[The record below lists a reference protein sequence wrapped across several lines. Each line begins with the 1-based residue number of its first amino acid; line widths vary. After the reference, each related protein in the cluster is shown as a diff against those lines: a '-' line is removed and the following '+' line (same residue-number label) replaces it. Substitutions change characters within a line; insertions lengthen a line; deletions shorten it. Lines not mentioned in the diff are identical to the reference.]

1 MIQLSIHPLQVL
13 IFESL
18 TDKIDKMEDL
28 KYCLFLATVIGYVVA
43 TKTNPTLPFENFPGF
58 KVEGNVAVAENGTIL
73 KIQDYKFPG
82 KKGTQ

>member
-1 MIQLSIHPLQVL
+1 
-13 IFESL
+13 
-18 TDKIDKMEDL
+18 MEDL

-43 TKTNPTLPFENFPGF
+43 TNATLPFENFPGF

>member
-18 TDKIDKMEDL
+18 TDKIDKMESL

-43 TKTNPTLPFENFPGF
+43 TNRTLPFKNFPGF
-58 KVEGNVAVAENGTIL
+58 KVEGHVSIAQNGTML
-73 KIQDYKFPG
+73 EIQDYKFPG
-82 KKGTQ
+82 EKRIQ

>member
-1 MIQLSIHPLQVL
+1 M
-13 IFESL
+13 
-18 TDKIDKMEDL
+18 
-28 KYCLFLATVIGYVVA
+28 ATVIGYVVA

>member
-43 TKTNPTLPFENFPGF
+43 RNPTLPFENFPGF
-58 KVEGNVAVAENGTIL
+58 KVEGNVAIVQNGTML
-73 KIQDYKFPG
+73 RIQGYKFPG
-82 KKGTQ
+82 EK